1 MPLVL
6 ALSDQIRI
14 ALVDGDEDIKF
25 GRKLVIESES
35 DLRIVLEEDNAIRA
49 LERIP
54 EALVDVIVIDQRLQA
69 QDGAWLIQ
77 KLREY
82 FSSNEVLDAKI
93 IMTAP
98 YYSDELLI
106 AAIRAGANDLV
117 SQDMGP
123 EQLLEAIFRISNKDN
138 DFESDVLL
146 RKFVELQIPADDSP
160 VFLIRLGDLSDRERE
175 VIRLLLHGNSEFQ
188 IAKRIDAPKYRVKQ
202 ILDDMQRRTLT
213 NTRTQFL
220 LELYESEGRLAL

>member
-1 MPLVL
+1 VL
-6 ALSDQIRI
+6 TDQIRI
-14 ALVDGDEDIKF
+14 ALVDGDEDIKA
-25 GRKLVIESES
+25 GRKLVIESED

-54 EALVDVIVIDQRLQA
+54 EALVDVLIIDQRLKA

-77 KLREY
+77 KLRELF
-82 FSSNEVLDAKI
+82 FSDDNLDAKI

-117 SQDMGP
+117 TQDMGP
-123 EQLLEAIFRISNKDN
+123 EQLLESIFRITNKDN
-138 DFESDVLL
+138 DFETDILL
-146 RKFVELQIPADDSP
+146 RKFVELQIAADESP
-160 VFLIRLGDLSDRERE
+160 VFLIRLGDLTDRERE
-175 VIRLLLHGNSEFQ
+175 VIRLLLHGNSEFE

-202 ILDDMQRRTLT
+202 ILDDMQKRTHI
-213 NTRTQFL
+213 NTRTQL
-220 LELYESEGRLAL
+220 LLALFESEGRLAL

>member
-1 MPLVL
+1 MLT
-6 ALSDQIRI
+6 DQIRI
-14 ALVDGDEDIKF
+14 ALVDGDEDIKA
-25 GRKLVIESES
+25 GRKLVIESED

-54 EALVDVIVIDQRLQA
+54 EALVDVLIIDQRLKA

-77 KLREY
+77 KLRELF
-82 FSSNEVLDAKI
+82 FSDDNLDAKI

-117 SQDMGP
+117 TQDMGP
-123 EQLLEAIFRISNKDN
+123 EQLLESIFRITNKDN
-138 DFESDVLL
+138 DFETDILL
-146 RKFVELQIPADDSP
+146 RKFVELQIAADESP
-160 VFLIRLGDLSDRERE
+160 VFLIRLGDLTDRERE
-175 VIRLLLHGNSEFQ
+175 VIRLLLHGNSEFE

-202 ILDDMQRRTLT
+202 ILDDMQKRTHI
-213 NTRTQFL
+213 NTRTQL
-220 LELYESEGRLAL
+220 LLALFESEGRLAL

>member
-1 MPLVL
+1 LT
-6 ALSDQIRI
+6 DQIRI
-14 ALVDGDEDIKF
+14 ALVDGDEDIKA

-54 EALVDVIVIDQRLQA
+54 EALIDVLIIDQRLKA

-77 KLREY
+77 KLRESF
-82 FSSNEVLDAKI
+82 FSDDNLDAKI

-117 SQDMGP
+117 TQDMGP
-123 EQLLEAIFRISNKDN
+123 EQLLEAIFRITNKDN
-138 DFESDVLL
+138 DFETDTLL
-146 RKFVELQIPADDSP
+146 RKFVELQIAADESP
-160 VFLIRLGDLSDRERE
+160 VFLIRLGDLTDRERE
-175 VIRLLLHGNSEFQ
+175 VIRLLLHGNSEFE

-202 ILDDMQRRTLT
+202 ILDDMQKRTHI
-213 NTRTQFL
+213 NTRTQL
-220 LELYESEGRLAL
+220 LLALFESEGRLAL

>member
-1 MPLVL
+1 MLTN
-6 ALSDQIRI
+6 QIRI
-14 ALVDGDEDIKF
+14 ALVDGDEDIKA
-25 GRKLVIESES
+25 GRKLVIESED

-54 EALVDVIVIDQRLQA
+54 EALVDVLIIDQRLKA

-77 KLREY
+77 KLRESF
-82 FSSNEVLDAKI
+82 FSDDNLDAKI

-117 SQDMGP
+117 TQDMGP
-123 EQLLEAIFRISNKDN
+123 EQLLQAIFRITNKDN
-138 DFESDVLL
+138 DFETDTLL
-146 RKFVELQIPADDSP
+146 RKFVELQIAADESP
-160 VFLIRLGDLSDRERE
+160 VFLIRLGDLTDRERE
-175 VIRLLLHGNSEFQ
+175 VIRLLLHGNSEFE

-202 ILDDMQRRTLT
+202 ILDDMQKRTHI
-213 NTRTQFL
+213 NTRTQL
-220 LELYESEGRLAL
+220 LLALYESEGRLAL

>member
-1 MPLVL
+1 VL
-6 ALSDQIRI
+6 TNQIRI
-14 ALVDGDEDIKF
+14 ALVDGDEDIKA
-25 GRKLVIESES
+25 GRKLVIESED

-54 EALVDVIVIDQRLQA
+54 EALVDVLIIDQRLKA

-77 KLREY
+77 KLRESF
-82 FSSNEVLDAKI
+82 FSDDNLDAKI

-117 SQDMGP
+117 TQDMGP
-123 EQLLEAIFRISNKDN
+123 EQLLQAIFRITNKDN
-138 DFESDVLL
+138 DFETDILL
-146 RKFVELQIPADDSP
+146 RKFVELQIAADESP
-160 VFLIRLGDLSDRERE
+160 VFLIRLGDLTYRERE
-175 VIRLLLHGNSEFQ
+175 VIRLLLHGNSEFE

-202 ILDDMQRRTLT
+202 ILDDMQKRTHI
-213 NTRTQFL
+213 NTRTQL
-220 LELYESEGRLAL
+220 LLALYESEGRLAL

>member
-1 MPLVL
+1 LT
-6 ALSDQIRI
+6 DQIRI
-14 ALVDGDEDIKF
+14 ALVDGDEDIKA
-25 GRKLVIESES
+25 GRKLVIESED

-54 EALVDVIVIDQRLQA
+54 EALVDVLIIDQRLKA

-77 KLREY
+77 KLRESF
-82 FSSNEVLDAKI
+82 FSDDNLDAKI

-117 SQDMGP
+117 TQDMGP
-123 EQLLEAIFRISNKDN
+123 EQLLQAIFRITNKDN
-138 DFESDVLL
+138 DFETDILL
-146 RKFVELQIPADDSP
+146 RKFVELQIAADESP
-160 VFLIRLGDLSDRERE
+160 VFLIRLGDLTDRERE
-175 VIRLLLHGNSEFQ
+175 VIRLLLHGNSEFE

-202 ILDDMQRRTLT
+202 ILDDMQKRTHI
-213 NTRTQFL
+213 NTRTQL
-220 LELYESEGRLAL
+220 LLALYESEGRLAL

>member
-1 MPLVL
+1 MT
-6 ALSDQIRI
+6 DQIRI
-14 ALVDGDEDIKF
+14 ALVDGDEDIKA

-54 EALVDVIVIDQRLQA
+54 EALVDVLIIDQRLKA

-77 KLREY
+77 KLRESF
-82 FSSNEVLDAKI
+82 FSDENLDAKI

-117 SQDMGP
+117 TQDMGP
-123 EQLLEAIFRISNKDN
+123 EQLLEAIFRITNKDN
-138 DFESDVLL
+138 DFETDTLL
-146 RKFVELQIPADDSP
+146 RKFVELQIAPDESP
-160 VFLIRLGDLSDRERE
+160 VFLIRLGDLTDRERE
-175 VIRLLLHGNSEFQ
+175 VIRLLLHGNSEFE

-202 ILDDMQRRTLT
+202 ILDDMQKRTHI
-213 NTRTQFL
+213 NTRTQL
-220 LELYESEGRLAL
+220 LLALFESEGRLAL

>member
-1 MPLVL
+1 MLTN
-6 ALSDQIRI
+6 QIRI
-14 ALVDGDEDIKF
+14 ALVDGDEDIKA
-25 GRKLVIESES
+25 GRKLVIESED

-54 EALVDVIVIDQRLQA
+54 EALVDVLIIDQRLKA

-77 KLREY
+77 KLRESF
-82 FSSNEVLDAKI
+82 FSDDNLDAKI

-117 SQDMGP
+117 TQDMGP
-123 EQLLEAIFRISNKDN
+123 EQLLQAIFRITNKDN
-138 DFESDVLL
+138 DFETDILL
-146 RKFVELQIPADDSP
+146 RKFVELQIAADESP
-160 VFLIRLGDLSDRERE
+160 VFLIRLGDLTDRERE
-175 VIRLLLHGNSEFQ
+175 VIRLLLHGNSEFE

-202 ILDDMQRRTLT
+202 ILDDMQKRTHI
-213 NTRTQFL
+213 NTRTQL
-220 LELYESEGRLAL
+220 LLALYESEGRLAL

>member
-1 MPLVL
+1 MT
-6 ALSDQIRI
+6 DQIRI
-14 ALVDGDEDIKF
+14 ALVDGDEDIKA

-54 EALVDVIVIDQRLQA
+54 EALVDVLIIDQRLKA

-77 KLREY
+77 KLRESF
-82 FSSNEVLDAKI
+82 FSDDNLDAKI

-117 SQDMGP
+117 TQDMGP
-123 EQLLEAIFRISNKDN
+123 EQLLEAIFRITNKDN
-138 DFESDVLL
+138 DFETDTLL
-146 RKFVELQIPADDSP
+146 RKFVELQIAADESP
-160 VFLIRLGDLSDRERE
+160 VFLIRLGDLTDRERE
-175 VIRLLLHGNSEFQ
+175 VIRLLLHGNSEFE

-202 ILDDMQRRTLT
+202 ILDDMQKRTHI
-213 NTRTQFL
+213 NTRTQL
-220 LELYESEGRLAL
+220 LLALFESEGRLAL

>member
-1 MPLVL
+1 LT
-6 ALSDQIRI
+6 DQIRI
-14 ALVDGDEDIKF
+14 ALVDGDEDIKA

-54 EALVDVIVIDQRLQA
+54 EALVDVLIIDQRLKA

-77 KLREY
+77 KLRESF
-82 FSSNEVLDAKI
+82 FSDDNLDAKI

-117 SQDMGP
+117 TQDMGP
-123 EQLLEAIFRISNKDN
+123 EQLLEAIFRITNKDN
-138 DFESDVLL
+138 DFETDTLL
-146 RKFVELQIPADDSP
+146 RKFVELQIAADESP
-160 VFLIRLGDLSDRERE
+160 VFLIRLGDLTDRERE
-175 VIRLLLHGNSEFQ
+175 VIRLLLHGNSEFE

-202 ILDDMQRRTLT
+202 ILDDMQKRTHI
-213 NTRTQFL
+213 NTRTQL
-220 LELYESEGRLAL
+220 LLALFESEGRLAL

>member
-1 MPLVL
+1 MTN
-6 ALSDQIRI
+6 QIRI
-14 ALVDGDEDIKF
+14 ALVDGDEDIKA
-25 GRKLVIESES
+25 GRKLVIESED

-54 EALVDVIVIDQRLQA
+54 EALVDVLIIDQRLKA

-77 KLREY
+77 KLRESF
-82 FSSNEVLDAKI
+82 FSDDNLDAKI

-117 SQDMGP
+117 TQDMGP
-123 EQLLEAIFRISNKDN
+123 EQLLQAIFRITNKDN
-138 DFESDVLL
+138 DFETDILL
-146 RKFVELQIPADDSP
+146 RKFVELQIAADESP
-160 VFLIRLGDLSDRERE
+160 VFLIRLGDLTDRERE
-175 VIRLLLHGNSEFQ
+175 VIRLLLHGNSEFE

-202 ILDDMQRRTLT
+202 ILDDMQKRTHI
-213 NTRTQFL
+213 NTRTQL
-220 LELYESEGRLAL
+220 LLALYESEGRLAL

>member
-1 MPLVL
+1 MT
-6 ALSDQIRI
+6 DQIRI
-14 ALVDGDEDIKF
+14 ALVDGDEDIKA

-54 EALVDVIVIDQRLQA
+54 DALVDVMIIDQRLKA

-77 KLREY
+77 KLREAF
-82 FSSNEVLDAKI
+82 FSVDNQDAKI

-117 SQDMGP
+117 TQDMGP
-123 EQLLEAIFRISNKDN
+123 EQLLEAIFRITNKDN
-138 DFESDVLL
+138 DFETDVLL
-146 RKFVELQIPADDSP
+146 RKFVELQIVADESP

-175 VIRLLLHGNSEFQ
+175 VIRLLLHGNSEFE

-202 ILDDMQRRTLT
+202 ILDDMQKRTHV
-213 NTRTQFL
+213 NTRTQL
-220 LELYESEGRLAL
+220 LLALFESEGRLAL

>member
-1 MPLVL
+1 MLT
-6 ALSDQIRI
+6 DQIRI
-14 ALVDGDEDIKF
+14 ALVDGDEDIKA
-25 GRKLVIESES
+25 GRKLVIESED

-54 EALVDVIVIDQRLQA
+54 EALVDVLIIDQRLKA

-77 KLREY
+77 KLRESF
-82 FSSNEVLDAKI
+82 FSDDNLDAKI

-117 SQDMGP
+117 TQDMGP
-123 EQLLEAIFRISNKDN
+123 EQLLQAIFRITNKDN
-138 DFESDVLL
+138 DFETDILL
-146 RKFVELQIPADDSP
+146 RKFVELQIAADESP
-160 VFLIRLGDLSDRERE
+160 VFLIRLGDLTDRERE
-175 VIRLLLHGNSEFQ
+175 VIRLLLHGNSEFE

-202 ILDDMQRRTLT
+202 ILDDMQKRTHI
-213 NTRTQFL
+213 NTRTQL
-220 LELYESEGRLAL
+220 LLALYESEGRLAL

>member
-1 MPLVL
+1 LTN
-6 ALSDQIRI
+6 QIRI
-14 ALVDGDEDIKF
+14 ALVDGDEDIKA
-25 GRKLVIESES
+25 GRKLVIESED

-54 EALVDVIVIDQRLQA
+54 EALVDVLIIDQRLKA

-77 KLREY
+77 KLRESF
-82 FSSNEVLDAKI
+82 FSDDNLDAKI

-117 SQDMGP
+117 TQDMGP
-123 EQLLEAIFRISNKDN
+123 EQLLQAIFRITNKDN
-138 DFESDVLL
+138 DFETDILL
-146 RKFVELQIPADDSP
+146 RKFVELQIAADESP
-160 VFLIRLGDLSDRERE
+160 VFLIRLGDLTYRERE
-175 VIRLLLHGNSEFQ
+175 VIRLLLHGNSEFE

-202 ILDDMQRRTLT
+202 ILDDMQKRTHI
-213 NTRTQFL
+213 NTRTQL
-220 LELYESEGRLAL
+220 LLALYESEGRLAL

>member
-1 MPLVL
+1 MT
-6 ALSDQIRI
+6 DQIRI
-14 ALVDGDEDIKF
+14 ALVDGDEDIKA
-25 GRKLVIESES
+25 GRKLVIESED

-54 EALVDVIVIDQRLQA
+54 EALVDVLIIDQRLKA

-77 KLREY
+77 KLRESF
-82 FSSNEVLDAKI
+82 FSDDNLDAKI

-117 SQDMGP
+117 TQDMGP
-123 EQLLEAIFRISNKDN
+123 EQLLQAIFRITNKDN
-138 DFESDVLL
+138 DFETDILL
-146 RKFVELQIPADDSP
+146 RKFVELQIAADESP
-160 VFLIRLGDLSDRERE
+160 VFLIRLGDLTDRERE
-175 VIRLLLHGNSEFQ
+175 VIRLLLHGNSEFE

-202 ILDDMQRRTLT
+202 ILDDMQKRTHI
-213 NTRTQFL
+213 NTRTQL
-220 LELYESEGRLAL
+220 LLALYESEGRLAL